1 MNVHWDTKRSR
12 EFEGRDFVVQDFSAH
27 LRMSSVFDTSCSMPT
42 VAPKVIVTTKYTS
55 TNFHNVPC
63 GDVLLLF
70 NTCLSGISLVVQCL
84 RLHASNAGVA
94 DSLPGQGTKIPC
106 PTCCVAWPKEKK
118 KKTKHLSSSLRSAWL
133 NEERDKLT
141 NPGIPLG
148 SKEYVC
154 IWDASP
160 VPG

>member
-1 MNVHWDTKRSR
+1 MSTGTLRGP
-12 EFEGRDFVVQDFSAH
+12 EFEGRAFVVQDFSAY

-70 NTCLSGISLVVQCL
+70 SICLSGISLVVQWL

-94 DSLPGQGTKIPC
+94 DSIPGQGTKIPR
-106 PTCCVAWPKEKK
+106 PTCCVAWPKERKK
-118 KKTKHLSSSLRSAWL
+118 KNT
-133 NEERDKLT
+133 
-141 NPGIPLG
+141 
-148 SKEYVC
+148 C
-154 IWDASP
+154 P
-160 VPG
+160 VHSGVHD